1 MWNSRR
7 RRCDKMVDELHKQP
21 RPILNLPQ
29 KFVSDGVTF
38 PGYVRKDLKESI
50 EKFECR
56 DDDVYVVT
64 YPKSGTTWAIEMV
77 SLILNNADT
86 EYNLSKEQF
95 ARVPVLEMRLEL
107 ALRIKFIFL
116 IIYRLLAWLMPRSVQ
131 ETMKYWLAAF
141 EASDGMTYLKSM
153 TSRRLIKSHLPCN
166 FFPRK
171 AFEKKSK
178 IVYILRNPK
187 DTYVSYYYF
196 HKNNW
201 FHGYY
206 DKPWSEFYKACV
218 DKQLPYGDW
227 FDHVLGWW
235 KHNGEKNICFLKYED
250 MKRNPRAALET
261 LSSFLEKDLS
271 EEAATKI
278 LEHCSFESMKKNRTV
293 NMSFNTFMIDLKRAA
308 FIRKG
313 TVGDWE
319 NHFTVAENAA
329 FQELYDKKM
338 IGSGLNFDM

>member
-1 MWNSRR
+1 
-7 RRCDKMVDELHKQP
+7 MVDERHTP
-21 RPILNLPQ
+21 SRSILNLPQ
-29 KFVSDGVTF
+29 KFVSGGVTF
-38 PGYVRKDLKESI
+38 PGYVRKDLKKSI

-56 DDDVYVVT
+56 DDDVFVVT

-196 HKNNW
+196 HINTW
-201 FHGYY
+201 FMVTMTSPGQN
-206 DKPWSEFYKACV
+206 S
-218 DKQLPYGDW
+218 
-227 FDHVLGWW
+227 
-235 KHNGEKNICFLKYED
+235 
-250 MKRNPRAALET
+250 T
-261 LSSFLEKDLS
+261 
-271 EEAATKI
+271 
-278 LEHCSFESMKKNRTV
+278 
-293 NMSFNTFMIDLKRAA
+293 KRALTNNC
-308 FIRKG
+308 RMK
-313 TVGDWE
+313 T
-319 NHFTVAENAA
+319 
-329 FQELYDKKM
+329 
-338 IGSGLNFDM
+338 GLITS